1 MHSDVTRHIDT
12 FRRRRLGREERARDA
27 QPSIQRDAGR
37 MRGSEGDDDATVPLV
52 DDTLEGA
59 KAFVK
64 LCKIGVGEDATELKS
79 ITPRLLADAL
89 PFAHKHALRAA
100 LRATPQY
107 PAVGLGKFAREWLGT
122 SSGRRQL
129 LIGL

>member
-1 MHSDVTRHIDT
+1 MALVTLTHPDGAVVVERGVLEMHSPVFKDMLT
-12 FRRRRLGREERARDA
+12 EC
-27 QPSIQRDAGR
+27 AG
-37 MRGSEGDDDATVPLV
+37 GDGATVPLV

-64 LCKIGVGEDATELKS
+64 LCKIGVGEDAIELKS